1 MQKISTCLWF
11 DHQAE
16 EAVRFYTSIFKNSR
30 VLDPAFY
37 NEESRGEPGTVM
49 TVPFEIE
56 GQEFLALN
64 GGPEFNFTHAISFMV
79 KCETQE
85 EVDYYWYKLQ
95 EDGEEEQCGW
105 LRDKF
110 GVSWQI
116 VPTIIAELLQ
126 DKDPERSKRVMKA
139 LMSMVKPDIGLMQRA
154 YNGTE

>member
-11 DHQAE
+11 DNQAE

-30 VLDPAFY
+30 ILDPAFY

-49 TVPFEIE
+49 TIPFEIE
-56 GQEFLALN
+56 GRGFLALN
-64 GGPEFNFTHAISFMV
+64 GGPEFNFTHAISLMV
-79 KCETQE
+79 NCETQE
-85 EVDYYWYKLQ
+85 EVDYYWYKLL
-95 EDGEEEQCGW
+95 EGGEEEQCGW

-126 DKDPERSKRVMKA
+126 DKDSERSNRVMKA
-139 LMSMVKPDIGLMQRA
+139 LMSMVKPDINLMQSA